1 MFVERKPEETPQAEP
16 WFDRIMRR
24 RPALFTGLLIALAIF
39 VVLGLLYKPGA
50 TVVLYQGF

>member
-1 MFVERKPEETPQAEP
+1 MFVERKSEDNQQAEP
-16 WFDRIMRR
+16 LFDRITRK
-24 RPALFTGLLIALAIF
+24 RPVLFTGLLIVLAVL

>member
-24 RPALFTGLLIALAIF
+24 RPALFTGLLIALAVF

>member
-1 MFVERKPEETPQAEP
+1 MFVERKPEDTQQAEP
-16 WFDRIMRR
+16 LFDRITRR
-24 RPALFTGLLIALAIF
+24 RPALFTGLLIVLAVL

>member
-1 MFVERKPEETPQAEP
+1 MFVERNPENSPAADP
-16 WFDRIMRR
+16 WFDQVSRR
-24 RPALFTGLLIALAIF
+24 RPALFTGLLAVLAVL